1 MGTKGDRSKGTQ
13 APRAQGARDRDAV
26 EAVEALAAA
35 CQRGGVTHLR
45 LRRGPVAEMVIL
57 PAMPEE
63 TPEERE
69 ERKKRDREEELYG
82 KRMNDV

>member
-1 MGTKGDRSKGTQ
+1 
-13 APRAQGARDRDAV
+13 
-26 EAVEALAAA
+26 
-35 CQRGGVTHLR
+35 
-45 LRRGPVAEMVIL
+45 MVIL